1 MSEFLHYDQII
12 NYELCGAFDNDQRTP
27 VLLLHGNG
35 ENMEVFS
42 KLAPHLMNTKD
53 LVFMDSRLHGRSYP
67 LPGGDESLSYE
78 AIADDALAL
87 MEHLGIWDYDVIGFS
102 DGGIAALI
110 MAMHSLNIRRVIA
123 IGANIDPSGLTFRAR
138 RDIKREYKRAC
149 AAGDG
154 YTAELMRLMLE
165 EPHITLNDL
174 AAIAAETTI
183 VLGTRD
189 NFISKKHSEQ
199 IADAIPHGS
208 HVYIE
213 GASHDIPRSY
223 PAALAELIRTLL

>member
-1 MSEFLHYDQII
+1 MSEFQHYDQII
-12 NYELCGAFDNDQRTP
+12 NYELCGSFSSEQRTP

-35 ENMEVFS
+35 EDMEIFS
-42 KLAPHLMNTKD
+42 QLLPPLMNLKD
-53 LVFMDSRLHGRSYP
+53 FVLMDSRLHGKSFP
-67 LPGGDESLSYE
+67 LPGGDERLSYE

-87 MEHLGIWDYDVIGFS
+87 MEHLGIWDYDVVGFS

-110 MAMHSLNIRRVIA
+110 MAMHSLNVRRVIA
-123 IGANIDPSGLTFRAR
+123 VGANTDPKGLTFRAR
-138 RDIKREYKRAC
+138 LDIKREYKRAR
-149 AAGDG
+149 ANGDA

-165 EPHITLNDL
+165 EPHITPDDL
-174 AAIAAETTI
+174 AVIAAETTI
-183 VLGTRD
+183 VLGSRD
-189 NFISKKHSEQ
+189 NLIVKKHSER

-213 GASHDIPRSY
+213 GAGHDIPRTH